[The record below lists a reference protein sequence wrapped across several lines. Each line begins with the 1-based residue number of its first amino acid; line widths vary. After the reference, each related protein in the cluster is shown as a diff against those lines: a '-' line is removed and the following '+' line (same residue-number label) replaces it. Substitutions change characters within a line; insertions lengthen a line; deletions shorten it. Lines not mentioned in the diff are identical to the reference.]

1 MLMYIVLPISAGL
14 VVGFLIGLTGMGGG
28 AIMTPF
34 LILVMRLNP
43 IVAVGTDLV
52 FASIT
57 KFIGG
62 AKHWQEDNV
71 SFKRVAWLA
80 IGSLPAASLTAR
92 YAVTHTESAYFV
104 EELLPTIL
112 GITLIVIGLIIFGRI
127 FRIIGPKGYIEIKW
141 PTPIALAL
149 IGAAGGALV
158 GLTSIGGGTVIMALF
173 LIFFSIPLN
182 HLVGLDVTHGA
193 ILALAPALTYAFSG
207 QVKWDLAGLML
218 IGSLPGVWLGARSVK
233 RFDLRIVRGV
243 LSALIMIAGIAL
255 LAGGWG

>member
-1 MLMYIVLPISAGL
+1 MFIIVPVCAGF

-43 IVAVGTDLV
+43 ITAVGTDLV

-57 KFIGG
+57 KIIGG
-62 AKHWQEDNV
+62 TKHWKEDNV
-71 SFKRVAWLA
+71 SLKRVAWLA
-80 IGSLPAASLTAR
+80 SGSLPAATLTAR
-92 YAVTHTESAYFV
+92 YAVTRTENRLFV
-104 EELLPTIL
+104 EEVLPKIL
-112 GITLIVIGLIIFGRI
+112 GLVLILIGLTIFGRI
-127 FRIIGPKGYIEIKW
+127 TRILGPKDNVEIQW
-141 PTPIALAL
+141 PAPIALVL
-149 IGAAGGALV
+149 IGVAGGALV

-182 HLVGLDVTHGA
+182 YLVGLDVMHGA
-193 ILALAPALTYAFSG
+193 ILALVAALTYAFSE

-233 RFDLRIVRGV
+233 SFDLRIVRGV
-243 LSALIMIAGIAL
+243 IAVLIMAAGVTL
-255 LAGGWG
+255 LFGGG